1 MPEKFS
7 AQVFTP
13 RFLSSCLVALTLGI
27 HFGFGS
33 GKNSPT
39 LFKKKKVMRSLWS
52 AHFVRI
58 SKAIRL
64 SSGQSFLN
72 FACLENFPRVLWT
85 LICKN
90 FAALLEFKNSCYT
103 ANHFVSILLQNLV
116 IFGHQKIT
124 NFSSKFCP
132 DFRPLLKIRRN
143 SCKHST

>member
-13 RFLSSCLVALTLGI
+13 RCFCSCLMALTLGI

-33 GKNSPT
+33 RKIRRPKNNWSPFEK
-39 LFKKKKVMRSLWS
+39 LIWKKAEWPFCAENDPIYAEKVPKS

-72 FACLENFPRVLWT
+72 FCRSPIILNH
-85 LICKN
+85 
-90 FAALLEFKNSCYT
+90 FADLLFKNVEVKLFWFLPLEILQT
-103 ANHFVSILLQNLV
+103 FVGVPYVALFN
-116 IFGHQKIT
+116 
-124 NFSSKFCP
+124 
-132 DFRPLLKIRRN
+132 
-143 SCKHST
+143 CKSPNIV